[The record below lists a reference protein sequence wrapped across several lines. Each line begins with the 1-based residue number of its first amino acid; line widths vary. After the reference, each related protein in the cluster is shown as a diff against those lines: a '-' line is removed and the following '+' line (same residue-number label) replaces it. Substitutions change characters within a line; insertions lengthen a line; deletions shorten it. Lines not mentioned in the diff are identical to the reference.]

1 MKKEKSICTHDGQ
14 QHLHYHWQVAEDL
27 RQVIQNHQD
36 LQTAVL

>member
-1 MKKEKSICTHDGQ
+1 MMAATLALSLAGS
-14 QHLHYHWQVAEDL
+14 EDL